1 VKSHLDKRDLLS
13 TMMLAGFCLFLFR
26 DIIIGG
32 HHLGGIDFVQFYL
45 AMKKFLYEEIHLHH
59 SIPFWNPYIFSGM
72 PFWAHFES
80 TIFYPLGFLFWVI
93 PPNTAYDLT
102 MFGHTALASLLM
114 YFMARAFGIGRT
126 GSFVAAAVYGCNGFL
141 MAIIYLGQLSPV
153 MSYIWLPAVLLFL
166 HKAIAFRKPMLY
178 GSIAGLLWG
187 FQIMAGAPQDAFYTF
202 LASSLFLVVHI
213 RPSRKTTGDFFMPIL
228 IACLL
233 FVFGA
238 GIAAIQIIPSFELI
252 GQSVR
257 ASLDSYDMVTQGSF
271 PPQGIITMAL
281 PHFFGDYA
289 RAGFWVENTPWS
301 IPHQNL
307 YVGVLPL
314 LALLFVSYSRSEYKK
329 LILFAGIVAATALLL
344 AMGRHTPVYKLIY
357 LLPGFD
363 RFRAPSKIIVLWAF
377 ATGLLAGAG
386 VDQILKRPAEGAPW
400 RLWILTIATLCLL
413 ILDAAFHYRDSFVLD
428 VFSPFILKEV
438 TPDKMGYAIKV
449 IQGEFHQ
456 FTLFVLTGFLITF
469 LLRRKLLSFH
479 AGGLCLCALLLLD
492 LACVYS
498 PTIKPDNVYRTMES
512 IKKGVDQTLG
522 KDKSVY
528 RVGSFMHHLGGNFE
542 MYLGYQTVNGYT
554 ALFPSR
560 VYEYCSRF
568 SENRIPEGWETFFY
582 GATKNPLLMDLLNV
596 KYEISYDARNYAQ
609 RDTYLPR
616 AFVVPECKTLRK
628 EDVLEYM
635 TKANFDP
642 TKTVLFEDSTD
653 RVSCSGDQAPK
664 QDSSSTTQIIS
675 YRPDEMVLKV
685 NSSAPG
691 FLFLSEVFYPGWK
704 AYIDDRPTKIQRG
717 DYLFRVIPLPAGH
730 HQIQMVFDPLTIKL
744 GIGVSVFALLV
755 ILGTLVYFFRR
766 RRVPAKR

>member
-1 VKSHLDKRDLLS
+1 
-13 TMMLAGFCLFLFR
+13 MMLVGFCLFLFR

-32 HHLGGIDFVQFYL
+32 HHLGGVDFVQFYL

-80 TIFYPLGFLFWVI
+80 TIFYPLGFLFWII

-114 YFMARAFGIGRT
+114 YFTAKAFGIGRT
-126 GSFVAAAVYGCNGFL
+126 GSFVTAAVYGCNGFL

-166 HKAIAFRKPMLY
+166 HKAITFRKPLLY
-178 GSIAGLLWG
+178 GSIAGLFWG

-202 LASSLFLVVHI
+202 LASSLFLLVHI
-213 RPSRKTTGDFFMPIL
+213 RASRERAEDFFRPIL

-238 GIAAIQIIPSFELI
+238 GIAALQIIPSFELI

-257 ASLDSYDMVTQGSF
+257 AYLDSYDMVTQGSF

-281 PHFFGDYA
+281 PHFFGDFA

-301 IPHQNL
+301 MPHQNL

-314 LALLFVSYSRSEYKK
+314 LALLFLSYSRSEYKK

-357 LLPGFD
+357 PLPGFD

-377 ATGLLAGAG
+377 ATALLAGAG
-386 VDQILKRPAEGAPW
+386 VDQILKRSAEASPW
-400 RLWILTIATLCLL
+400 RLGILIIATLCLL
-413 ILDAAFHYRDSFVLD
+413 ILDAVFHYRDSFVLD
-428 VFSPFILKEV
+428 VFSPFILKEAA
-438 TPDKMGYAIKV
+438 PDKMDYAIRV

-456 FTLFVLTGFLITF
+456 FALFTLAGSLIVF
-469 LLRRKLLSFH
+469 LLRRKLLSVH
-479 AGGLCLCALLLLD
+479 AGGLCLCALLLFD
-492 LACVYS
+492 LACVYGPS
-498 PTIKPDNVYRTMES
+498 IKSDDVYRTMES

-528 RVGSFMHHLGGNFE
+528 RVGSFMHPLGGNFE

-554 ALFPSR
+554 ALFPSS

-568 SENRIPEGWETFFY
+568 SENQIPKGWATFFY
-582 GATKNPLLMDLLNV
+582 GATKNSLLMDLLNV
-596 KYEISYDARNYAQ
+596 KYEISYGTRSYAQ
-609 RDTYLPR
+609 RDSYLPR
-616 AFVVPECKTLRK
+616 AFFVPECKTLPK
-628 EDVLEYM
+628 EDELEYM
-635 TKANFDP
+635 TKADFDP

-653 RVSCSGDQAPK
+653 RVPCSGDQAPK
-664 QDSSSTTQIIS
+664 QDSPSTTQIIS
-675 YRPDEMVLKV
+675 YRPDEIVLKA

-704 AYIDDRPTKIQRG
+704 AYIDNRPTTIQRG
-717 DYLFRVIPLPAGH
+717 DYLFRVIPLPEGH
-730 HQIQMVFDPLTIKL
+730 HRIRLDFDPLTIKL
-744 GIGVSVFALLV
+744 GIGVSIVTLLAV
-755 ILGTLVYFFRR
+755 LGSLIYSSRR
-766 RRVPAKR
+766 KGFPAQR